1 MDENTT
7 LTQEVYNNITNH
19 GIDIGIDY
27 LEIGIDTLSDE
38 TIISK
43 IPFIKTIY
51 SVFKIGNSIR
61 DIFFTKKLIIF
72 LQEYHKQKINEEQL
86 AKFKKMF
93 DKDNKYKNKVIE
105 DLLVIIDRL
114 NIDLKSKMLAK
125 LFRGYIEDFFDWDTF
140 LDLSNCIERLFI
152 MDIKMLEYLKNYQ
165 NETVLENIQIE
176 ECTSQIINALQNEP
190 YAVYIVKNKISAED

>member
-152 MDIKMLEYLKNYQ
+152 MDIKMLEYLKNY
-165 NETVLENIQIE
+165 
-176 ECTSQIINALQNEP
+176 
-190 YAVYIVKNKISAED
+190 